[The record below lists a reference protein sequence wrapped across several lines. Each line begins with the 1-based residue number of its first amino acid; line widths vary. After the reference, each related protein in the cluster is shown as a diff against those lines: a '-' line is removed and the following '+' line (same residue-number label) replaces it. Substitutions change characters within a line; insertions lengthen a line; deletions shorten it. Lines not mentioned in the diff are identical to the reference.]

1 MSTVCVLCCSIGYLG
16 LRMLHVQN
24 LCFGKP
30 CAYLDTSQAERA
42 IQEDTTHRKAST
54 IVLSFALY
62 ALFRDESFGDTH
74 LGHNRNMFAF
84 HFSQTQPQID

>member
-24 LCFGKP
+24 LCFGMP
-30 CAYLDTSQAERA
+30 FVHSYTLQSERS

-54 IVLSFALY
+54 IAPASALY
-62 ALFRDESFGDTH
+62 VYPREQASYPIL
-74 LGHNRNMFAF
+74 LG
-84 HFSQTQPQID
+84 